1 MEMDLERFFRSDDM
15 ALVTYLKVEGHTP
28 QRVAFEGG
36 TCYWWF
42 LITDSLLDAAQ
53 AFGAREGLV
62 EPREYSKMFA
72 TTKSE
77 FYSAE
82 RRG

>member
-1 MEMDLERFFRSDDM
+1 MSNLNPDQHFRTDDM
-15 ALVTYLKVEGHTP
+15 ALVTFLKVEGHTP
-28 QRVAFEGG
+28 QEVGYEGD

-42 LITDSLLDAAQ
+42 LITDAMLATVQ

-72 TTKSE
+72 TTKNE
-77 FYSAE
+77 FYSAAK
-82 RRG
+82 